1 MLKKQ
6 LFIISLL
13 FGVISSAMAADP
25 VKLYG
30 QLQVNGNQL
39 CSEQGE
45 PVVLRGVSYGWHNL
59 WPRFYN
65 KKSVK
70 WLKEDWK
77 CTVLRAAMG
86 TCIEDNYIENPE
98 HALNCINAVVKAAI
112 KNNVYVIIDW
122 HTYYPQKEEAK
133 AFFSMMAQKYGKYP
147 HVIYEIYNEPMEDTW
162 ESVKEYATD
171 IITQIRKY
179 DPDNIILVG
188 SPHWDQDLHLVAA
201 DPLQGFNNIMYTLHF
216 YAATHKQELRD
227 RATAAWEQG
236 IPIFVS
242 ECAGMECTGDGPLDI
257 EEWTRWVEWM
267 EAHKISWVN
276 WSISDKN
283 ETCSMLLPRAD
294 KNGGWDESLIKPA
307 GPTGNVGY
315 RLNAVRAL
323 NQVRNR
329 VGVEMPAVPTAIS
342 KEELREKIRNERR
355 VELAFEDHRFWD
367 VRRWMIAPE
376 TLGTPLRGVEI
387 TKISDE
393 EFEYKP
399 IEVEKRT
406 FEPKMYLYPIPQA
419 DLNTTGW
426 VQNPLW

>member
-171 IITQIRKY
+171 IITEIRKY

-283 ETCSMLLPRAD
+283 ETCSTLLPRAD

-307 GPTGNVGY
+307 GRQSRKFIRQYNEAVY
-315 RLNAVRAL
+315 R
-323 NQVRNR
+323 
-329 VGVEMPAVPTAIS
+329 TK
-342 KEELREKIRNERR
+342 KEK
-355 VELAFEDHRFWD
+355 
-367 VRRWMIAPE
+367 
-376 TLGTPLRGVEI
+376 
-387 TKISDE
+387 K
-393 EFEYKP
+393 
-399 IEVEKRT
+399 
-406 FEPKMYLYPIPQA
+406 
-419 DLNTTGW
+419 
-426 VQNPLW
+426 